1 MKVSRIKKI
10 LKSLHSRERDKFYG
24 QILVFCISQKILGRK
39 ILKGLESDVPA
50 FHDSCLVSI
59 IERLKLHLQ
68 IFIGILSIFNTST
81 VLTHRPV

>member
-10 LKSLHSRERDKFYG
+10 LKSLHSRKRDKFYG
-24 QILVFCISQKILGRK
+24 QILVFCISQKILGHK
-39 ILKGLESDVPA
+39 ILKGLEPDVPA
-50 FHDSCLVSI
+50 FLASSLVSI
-59 IERLKLHLQ
+59 MERLKLHLQ